1 LECSLAIRIFF
12 ERQHKLYQLG
22 TICVSLERRVY
33 GELGVGAIM
42 SGADQTPLYRCQVHF
57 IKAWPTAGH
66 LIGST
71 IILVLLSDSTGLNPL
86 RANILHSWPLFAV
99 SACSSPDQTRKQLL
113 LLPQGPSP
121 IHCSHHINT
130 KLPTVCL
137 RASTKITYD
146 LQNDLQDAL
155 TATHCALIISIQL
168 ATSPHHQV
176 LGCYNSAQSQLN

>member
-1 LECSLAIRIFF
+1 MVNWALVPSSSELTRHLCTVAKATSL
-12 ERQHKLYQLG
+12 KLSQ
-22 TICVSLERRVY
+22 R
-33 GELGVGAIM
+33 
-42 SGADQTPLYRCQVHF
+42 P
-57 IKAWPTAGH
+57 GH

-99 SACSSPDQTRKQLL
+99 SACSSPDRTRKQLL

-137 RASTKITYD
+137 RTSTKITYD
-146 LQNDLQDAL
+146 LQTDLQTDLQDAL
-155 TATHCALIISIQL
+155 TATHYALIISIQL